1 MERLANEIAL
11 QPHNLAKGESEVMS
25 EFLDMYFRIL
35 GAFPSSAGIPQSAI
49 EGRPRTGYRDALYH
63 EYRIEIVR
71 APKQIADDALLVL
84 EAKDA

>member
-1 MERLANEIAL
+1 MN
-11 QPHNLAKGESEVMS
+11 

-35 GAFPSSAGIPQSAI
+35 GAFPSSAGIPQIAI
-49 EGRPRTGYRDALYH
+49 EARARTSYGDALYH

-84 EAKDA
+84 EAKG